1 MGTVASKQGARLVV
15 IIFALIAGGQGA
27 WAQRTAQE
35 EQRFRE
41 RQWRRAAADI
51 VLEGCIQKEIGR
63 DVSMQHVS
71 VEAAVSTAIDACSSA
86 LERYA
91 FAHCAASYKDGVPNC
106 AERNV
111 LTSFIRVRREKEM
124 ATWMPVLLKRR
135 VELPSDGPR
144 HLFEF
149 AAPFVYAVIAKDE
162 KDGTSAE
169 GSAVAVGD
177 HLLATNCHVVEKATR
192 ITLHVG
198 KTEIDARRLVPG
210 SASKDRCLLGADEKL
225 AGFAAIREWDSLNV
239 GERIFAIGVAQGSP
253 TLSDGLV
260 SGKRTDGINRLV
272 QTTAPVSQGSSGWGL
287 FDSSGRLV
295 GITTLA
301 PTSRQSL
308 NFAIAAEDWRYDVCF
323 ASRSPD
329 RCEHY
334 LRKR

>member
-1 MGTVASKQGARLVV
+1 MGTVASKQRARVIVMILALV
-15 IIFALIAGGQGA
+15 AGGQGA
-27 WAQRTAQE
+27 WAQRTGE
-35 EQRFRE
+35 EEKRFRE
-41 RQWRRAAADI
+41 RQSRRAAADI
-51 VLEGCIQKEIGR
+51 VLEVCMQKEILR

-86 LERYA
+86 LEKYA
-91 FAHCAASYKDGVPNC
+91 LAHCAASYKEGVPSC
-106 AERNV
+106 AERNM
-111 LTSFIRVRREKEM
+111 LTSFIRVRREQEM
-124 ATWMPVLLKRR
+124 ATWVPVLLKRR

-149 AAPFVYAVIAKDE
+149 AAPFVYAVIAKNE

-177 HLLATNCHVVEKATR
+177 HLLATGCHLVEKAT
-192 ITLHVG
+192 G
-198 KTEIDARRLVPG
+198 KTEIDARRLLPG

-225 AGFAAIREWDSLNV
+225 AGFAAIREWESLNV

-260 SGKRTDGINRLV
+260 SGKRTNGINRLV
-272 QTTAPVSQGSSGWGL
+272 QTTAPVSEASSGWGL

-301 PTSRQSL
+301 TTSKQSL

-323 ASRSPD
+323 ASRGPD

-334 LRKR
+334 LRNR